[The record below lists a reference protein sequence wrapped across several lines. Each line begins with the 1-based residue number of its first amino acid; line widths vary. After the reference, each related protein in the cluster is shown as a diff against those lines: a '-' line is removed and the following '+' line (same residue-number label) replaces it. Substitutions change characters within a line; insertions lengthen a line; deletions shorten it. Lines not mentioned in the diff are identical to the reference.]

1 MLELSVRVSHGFIQK
16 HSLSIY
22 VLVFQ
27 GPMTVNLTLMACVT
41 GKMIQIIHQ
50 TSTGSETLAAPY
62 QARQDHPGT
71 TRQVQVTHQNN
82 PGCQSSNIMR

>member
-16 HSLSIY
+16 HGLPIY
-22 VLVFQ
+22 VLIFQ
-27 GPMTVNLTLMACVT
+27 GPTTVNLTLMVCAT

-50 TSTGSETLAAPY
+50 SSTGSETQAAPH

-71 TRQVQVTHQNN
+71 TRQVQVTNQNN
-82 PGCQSSNIMR
+82 PGCPSSNVTR